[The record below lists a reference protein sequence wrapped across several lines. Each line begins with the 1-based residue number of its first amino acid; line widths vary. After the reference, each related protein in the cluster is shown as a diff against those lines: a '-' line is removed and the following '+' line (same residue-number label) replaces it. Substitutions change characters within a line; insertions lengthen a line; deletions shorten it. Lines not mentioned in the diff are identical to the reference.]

1 MDRDARKALLRRY
14 RVTSGRGFSLGDRDT
29 DGGGPDGIDAE
40 AGEALLADG
49 VERLSAL
56 QQALYAD
63 GRWALLAVFQAMD
76 AGGKDGTIRH
86 VMSGVSPQGVDVTS
100 FKQPGPSELGH
111 DFLWRVHAAVPARGR
126 IGIFNRSHYE
136 EVLVARVH
144 PEVLDRQGLP
154 EARRGHGFWKQRMKD
169 IRHFERY
176 LDRQGVV
183 VLKVF
188 LHISKAEQ
196 RRRFL
201 DRLEEPDKTWKF
213 SPADL
218 AERGHWDRYQEAYEE
233 AIAGTATPEAPWLV
247 VPGDRK
253 WFARL
258 VVVEA
263 MVQALERLRLAPPAV
278 TAEDK
283 ARLAEAR
290 RALEAEGRDGS

>member
-1 MDRDARKALLRRY
+1 MDRDQRKALLRRY
-14 RVTSGRGFSLGDRDT
+14 RVTSGRVFSLGDRDT
-29 DGGGPDGIDAE
+29 DGGAPDGIDAKT
-40 AGEALLADG
+40 GEALLADG
-49 VERLSAL
+49 VKRLSAL

-100 FKQPGPSELGH
+100 FKQPGAAELGH
-111 DFLWRVHAAVPARGR
+111 DFLWRVHAAVPSRGR

-136 EVLVARVH
+136 ELLVARVH
-144 PEVLDRQGLP
+144 PEVLGRQDLP
-154 EARRGHGFWKQRMKD
+154 EARRGPGFWKQRMKD

-201 DRLEEPDKTWKF
+201 DRLEEPGKTWKF
-213 SPADL
+213 SASDL

-233 AIAGTATPEAPWLV
+233 AIAGTATPEAPWFV

-263 MVQALERLRLAPPAV
+263 MIQALERLRLAPPEV
-278 TAEDK
+278 TAEDEAK
-283 ARLAEAR
+283 LAEAR
-290 RALEAEGRDGS
+290 RALEAEG

>member
-1 MDRDARKALLRRY
+1 MDRDVRKAMLRRY

-29 DGGGPDGIDAE
+29 KDQGPHDLDAE
-40 AGEALLADG
+40 AGKALLAEG

-63 GRWALLAVFQAMD
+63 GRWALLAAFQAMD

-86 VMSGVSPQGVDVTS
+86 VMSGVNPQGVSVTS
-100 FKQPGPSELGH
+100 FKQPGAVELGH
-111 DFLWRVHAAVPARGR
+111 DFLWRIHAAVPARGR

-136 EVLVARVH
+136 EVLVTRVH
-144 PEVLDRQGLP
+144 PEVLERQDLP
-154 EARRGHGFWKQRMKD
+154 EARRGGGFWKQRMKD

-183 VLKVF
+183 VLKFF
-188 LHISKAEQ
+188 LHISKEEQ
-196 RRRFL
+196 RQRFL
-201 DRLEEPDKTWKF
+201 ARLEDPDKNWKF
-213 SPADL
+213 SSSDL
-218 AERGHWDRYQEAYEE
+218 AERAHWDRYQEAYEE
-233 AIAGTATPEAPWLV
+233 AIAGTATPEAPWFV

-263 MVQALERLRLAPPAV
+263 MIQALERMQLAPPEV
-278 TAEDK
+278 KAEDEAK
-283 ARLAEAR
+283 LGEAR
-290 RALEAEGRDGS
+290 AALEAEG

>member
-14 RVTSGRGFSLGDRDT
+14 RVASGRGFSLAGRDT
-29 DGGGPDGIDAE
+29 DDPAPDGLDAE
-40 AGEALLADG
+40 GGKALLVEG

-86 VMSGVSPQGVDVTS
+86 VMSGVNPQGVSVTS
-100 FKQPGPSELGH
+100 FKQPGAVELGH
-111 DFLWRVHAAVPARGR
+111 DFLWRIHEAVPARGR

-136 EVLVARVH
+136 EVLVTRVH
-144 PEVLDRQGLP
+144 PEVLDRQDLP
-154 EARRGHGFWKQRMKD
+154 DARRGGGFWKQRMKD

-183 VLKVF
+183 VLKFF
-188 LHISKAEQ
+188 LHISKEEQ
-196 RRRFL
+196 RQRFL
-201 DRLEEPDKTWKF
+201 ARLEEPDKNWKF
-213 SPADL
+213 SSADL
-218 AERGHWDRYQEAYEE
+218 SERARWDRYQEAYEE
-233 AIAGTATPEAPWLV
+233 AIAGTATPEAPWFV

-263 MVQALERLRLAPPAV
+263 MIQALERMRLAPPEVA
-278 TAEDK
+278 AEDGAK
-283 ARLAEAR
+283 LAEAR
-290 RALEAEGRDGS
+290 RVLEAEG

>member
-14 RVTSGRGFSLGDRDT
+14 RVTTGRGFSLAGRDT
-29 DGGGPDGIDAE
+29 DGEAPDGTDAE
-40 AGEALLADG
+40 AGKALLAEG

-63 GRWALLAVFQAMD
+63 GRWALLAAFQAMD

-86 VMSGVSPQGVDVTS
+86 VMSGVNPQGVSVTS
-100 FKQPGPSELGH
+100 FKQPGTAEIGH
-111 DFLWRVHAAVPARGR
+111 DFLWRIHAAVPTRGR

-136 EVLVARVH
+136 EVLITRVH
-144 PEVLDRQGLP
+144 PEVLARQGLP
-154 EARRGHGFWKQRMKD
+154 EARRGSGFWKQRMKD

-183 VLKVF
+183 VLKFF
-188 LHISKAEQ
+188 LHISKEEQ

-201 DRLEEPDKTWKF
+201 SRLEEPDKNWKF
-213 SPADL
+213 SAADL
-218 AERGHWDRYQEAYEE
+218 AERSHWDRYQEAYQD
-233 AIAGTATPEAPWLV
+233 AIAGTATPEAPWFV

-263 MVQALERLRLAPPAV
+263 MIQALERMPLGTPEA
-278 TAEDK
+278 TAEDR
-283 ARLAEAR
+283 ATLAEAR
-290 RALEAEGRDGS
+290 RTLEAEG

>member
-1 MDRDARKALLRRY
+1 MDREHRKALLRRY

-29 DGGGPDGIDAE
+29 DGGAPDGLDAE

-136 EVLVARVH
+136 EVLIARVH

-154 EARRGHGFWKQRMKD
+154 EARRGQGFWKQRMKD

-201 DRLEEPDKTWKF
+201 DRLEEPGKAWKF
-213 SPADL
+213 SSADL
-218 AERGHWDRYQEAYEE
+218 AERGHWDRYQEAYED
-233 AIAGTATPEAPWLV
+233 AIAGTATPEAPWFV

-263 MVQALERLRLAPPAV
+263 MIQALERLPLAPPEV
-278 TAEDK
+278 TAEDEAK
-283 ARLAEAR
+283 LAEAR
-290 RALEAEGRDGS
+290 RVLEAEG

>member
-1 MDRDARKALLRRY
+1 MDRDQRKALLRRY

-29 DGGGPDGIDAE
+29 DGGVLDGLDAK

-100 FKQPGPSELGH
+100 FKQPGAAELGH

-136 EVLVARVH
+136 EVLIARVH
-144 PEVLDRQGLP
+144 PEVLDRQSLP
-154 EARRGHGFWKQRMKD
+154 EARRGQGFWKQRMKD

-183 VLKVF
+183 VLKFF

-201 DRLEEPDKTWKF
+201 DRLEEPGKTWKF
-213 SPADL
+213 SSADL
-218 AERGHWDRYQEAYEE
+218 AERGHWDRYQEAYED
-233 AIAGTATPEAPWLV
+233 AIAGTATPEAPWFV

-263 MVQALERLRLAPPAV
+263 MVQALERMPLAPPEV
-278 TAEDK
+278 TVEDEAK
-283 ARLAEAR
+283 LAEAR
-290 RALEAEGRDGS
+290 RALEAEG

>member
-14 RVTSGRGFSLGDRDT
+14 RVTTGRGFTLADRDT
-29 DGGGPDGIDAE
+29 SDEAPHGLDAE
-40 AGEALLADG
+40 AGKALLAEG

-63 GRWALLAVFQAMD
+63 GRWALLAAFQAMD

-86 VMSGVSPQGVDVTS
+86 VMSGVNPQGVSVSS
-100 FKQPGPSELGH
+100 FKQPGAVELGH
-111 DFLWRVHAAVPARGR
+111 DFLWRIHAAVPSRGR

-136 EVLVARVH
+136 ELLVTRVH
-144 PEVLDRQGLP
+144 PEVLERQDLP
-154 EARRGHGFWKQRMKD
+154 EARRGDGFWKQRMKD

-176 LDRQGVV
+176 LDRQGIV
-183 VLKVF
+183 VLKFF
-188 LHISKAEQ
+188 LHISREEQ
-196 RRRFL
+196 RQRFL
-201 DRLEEPDKTWKF
+201 ARLEEPDKNWKF
-213 SPADL
+213 SAADL
-218 AERGHWDRYQEAYEE
+218 TERAHWDRYQDAYED
-233 AIAGTATPEAPWLV
+233 AIIGTATPEAPWFV

-263 MVQALERLRLAPPAV
+263 MIQALERMQLAPPQV

-283 ARLAEAR
+283 AKLAEAR
-290 RALEAEGRDGS
+290 RALEAER